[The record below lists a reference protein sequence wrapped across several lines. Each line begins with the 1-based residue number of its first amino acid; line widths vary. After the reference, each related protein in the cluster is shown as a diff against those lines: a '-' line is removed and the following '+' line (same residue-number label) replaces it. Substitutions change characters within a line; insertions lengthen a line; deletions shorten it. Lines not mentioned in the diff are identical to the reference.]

1 MFDFIAIDFETA
13 NSKMSSACSIGIA
26 AVENGKVVETYYSLL
41 NPYNQSFN
49 SRNVAINGIT
59 SGMVKDSPTLD
70 ELIPELSQYFDEH
83 IPVVAHNAHFDMSVL
98 KASSSVELPN
108 FIYVDSIGIASNMIS
123 GGKSLEYCANALSI
137 EINNHHNAADDATVC
152 AEIVLKGLCSKN
164 CATLWEYIAKTPY
177 LTVHYFDDLKAQRY
191 MPTSHN
197 SAKTAYYAK
206 WAKAGEEAKVEIKP
220 TVDVINENGA
230 LYGKNIVFTGEL
242 SIDRNEARQIAVN
255 AGAIIKSGIS
265 RKVDYLVV
273 GVQDKAIVGEDGLS
287 SKEEKAYELN
297 EAGAANIVFLNEEQF
312 LELAKSEVNV

>member
-49 SRNVAINGIT
+49 SRNVAIHGIT
-59 SGMVKDSPTLD
+59 RGMVEDSPTLD
-70 ELIPELSQYFDEH
+70 ELVPKLSQYFDEH

-137 EINNHHNAADDATVC
+137 EMNNHHNAADDATVC
-152 AEIVLKGLCSKN
+152 AEIVLKGMCSKN
-164 CATLWEYIAKTPY
+164 CATLWEYIAKTPL
-177 LTVHYFDDLKAQRY
+177 LTVHYFNDLKAQRY
-191 MPTSHN
+191 ISSHN
-197 SAKTAYYAK
+197 PAKAANYAK
-206 WAKAGEEAKVEIKP
+206 WAKDSKAEIKP
-220 TVDVINENGA
+220 TVGVINENGA
-230 LYGKNIVFTGEL
+230 LYGKNIVFTGDL
-242 SIDRNEARQIAVN
+242 SIDRNEAKQIAVN
-255 AGAIIKSGIS
+255 AGAIIKSGVS

>member
-49 SRNVAINGIT
+49 SRNVAIHGIT
-59 SGMVKDSPTLD
+59 RGMVEDSPTLD
-70 ELIPELSQYFDEH
+70 ELVPKLSQYFDEH

-137 EINNHHNAADDATVC
+137 EMNNHHNAADDATVC

-164 CATLWEYIAKTPY
+164 CATLWEYIAKTPL
-177 LTVHYFDDLKAQRY
+177 LTVHYFNDLKAQRY
-191 MPTSHN
+191 ISSHN
-197 SAKTAYYAK
+197 PAKAANYAK
-206 WAKAGEEAKVEIKP
+206 WEKDSKVEIKP
-220 TVDVINENGA
+220 TVGVINENGA
-230 LYGKNIVFTGEL
+230 LYGKNIVFTGDL
-242 SIDRNEARQIAVN
+242 SIDRNEAKQIAVN
-255 AGAIIKSGIS
+255 AGAIIKSGVS

>member
-1 MFDFIAIDFETA
+1 MLDFIAIDFETA

-26 AVENGKVVETYYSLL
+26 AVENGKIVETYYSLL

-49 SRNVAINGIT
+49 SRNVAIHGIT
-59 SGMVKDSPTLD
+59 RGMVEDSPTLD
-70 ELIPELSQYFDEH
+70 ELVPELSQYFDEH

-137 EINNHHNAADDATVC
+137 EMNNHPNAADDATVC

-164 CATLWEYIAKTPY
+164 CATLWEYIAKTPL
-177 LTVHYFDDLKAQRY
+177 LTVHYFNDLKAQRY
-191 MPTSHN
+191 ISSHN
-197 SAKTAYYAK
+197 PAKAANYAK
-206 WAKAGEEAKVEIKP
+206 WAKDSKVEIKP
-220 TVDVINENGA
+220 TVGVINENGA
-230 LYGKNIVFTGEL
+230 LYGKNIVFTGDL
-242 SIDRNEARQIAVN
+242 SIDRNEAKQIAVN
-255 AGAIIKSGIS
+255 AGAIIKSGVS
-265 RKVDYLVV
+265 RKTDYLVV

>member
-1 MFDFIAIDFETA
+1 MLDFIAIDFETA

-26 AVENGKVVETYYSLL
+26 AVENGKIVETYYSLL

-49 SRNVAINGIT
+49 SRNVAIHGIT
-59 SGMVKDSPTLD
+59 RGMVEDSPTLD
-70 ELIPELSQYFDEH
+70 ELVPELSQYFDEH

-137 EINNHHNAADDATVC
+137 EMNNHHNAADDATVC
-152 AEIVLKGLCSKN
+152 AEIVLKGMCNKN
-164 CATLWEYIAKTPY
+164 CATLWEYIAKTPL
-177 LTVHYFDDLKAQRY
+177 LTVHYFNDLKAQRY
-191 MPTSHN
+191 ISSHN
-197 SAKTAYYAK
+197 SAKAANYAK
-206 WAKAGEEAKVEIKP
+206 WAKDSKVEIKP
-220 TVDVINENGA
+220 TVGVINENGA
-230 LYGKNIVFTGEL
+230 LYGKNIVFTGDL
-242 SIDRNEARQIAVN
+242 SIDRNEAKQIAVN
-255 AGAIIKSGIS
+255 AGAIIKSGVS

>member
-1 MFDFIAIDFETA
+1 MLDFIAIDFETA

-26 AVENGKVVETYYSLL
+26 AVENGKIVETYYSLL
-41 NPYNQSFN
+41 NPNNQSFN
-49 SRNVAINGIT
+49 SRNVAIHGIT
-59 SGMVKDSPTLD
+59 RGMVEDSPTLD

-83 IPVVAHNAHFDMSVL
+83 IPVAAHNAHFDMSVL

-123 GGKSLEYCANALSI
+123 GGKSLEYCANTLSI
-137 EINNHHNAADDATVC
+137 EMNNHHNAADDATVC
-152 AEIVLKGLCSKN
+152 AEIVLKGMCSKN
-164 CATLWEYIAKTPY
+164 CATLWEYIAKTPL
-177 LTVHYFDDLKAQRY
+177 LTVHYFNDLKAQRY
-191 MPTSHN
+191 ISSHN
-197 SAKTAYYAK
+197 PAKAANYAK
-206 WAKAGEEAKVEIKP
+206 WAKDSKVEIKP
-220 TVDVINENGA
+220 TVGVINENGA

-242 SIDRNEARQIAVN
+242 SIDRNEAKQIAVN
-255 AGAIIKSGIS
+255 AGAIIKSGVS
-265 RKVDYLVV
+265 RKTDYLVV

>member
-26 AVENGKVVETYYSLL
+26 AVENGKIVETYYSLL

-49 SRNVAINGIT
+49 SRNVAIHGIT
-59 SGMVKDSPTLD
+59 SGMAKDSPTLD
-70 ELIPELSQYFDEH
+70 ELIPELSQYFDRH

-108 FIYVDSIGIASNMIS
+108 LIYVDSIGIATNMIS
-123 GGKSLEYCANALSI
+123 GGKSLEYCAKALSI
-137 EINNHHNAADDATVC
+137 EMNNHHNAADDATVC
-152 AEIVLKGLCSKN
+152 AEIVLKGLRSKD
-164 CATLWEYIAKTPY
+164 CATLWEYIAKTPL
-177 LTVHYFDDLKAQRY
+177 LTVHYFNDLKAQRY
-191 MPTSHN
+191 MPTLHN
-197 SAKTAYYAK
+197 SAKAANYAK
-206 WAKAGEEAKVEIKP
+206 WAKDSKVEIKP

-242 SIDRNEARQIAVN
+242 SIERNEARQIAVN

>member
-49 SRNVAINGIT
+49 SRNVAIHGIT
-59 SGMVKDSPTLD
+59 RGMVEDSPTLD
-70 ELIPELSQYFDEH
+70 ELVPKLSQYFDEH

-137 EINNHHNAADDATVC
+137 EMNNHHNAADDATVC
-152 AEIVLKGLCSKN
+152 AEIVLKGMCNKN
-164 CATLWEYIAKTPY
+164 CATLWEYIAKTPL
-177 LTVHYFDDLKAQRY
+177 LTVHYFNDLKAQRY
-191 MPTSHN
+191 ISSHN
-197 SAKTAYYAK
+197 SAKAANYAK
-206 WAKAGEEAKVEIKP
+206 WAKDSKVEIKP
-220 TVDVINENGA
+220 TVGVINENGA
-230 LYGKNIVFTGEL
+230 LYGKNIVFTGDL
-242 SIDRNEARQIAVN
+242 SIDRNEAKQIAVN
-255 AGAIIKSGIS
+255 AGAIIKSGVS

>member
-49 SRNVAINGIT
+49 SRNVAIHGIT
-59 SGMVKDSPTLD
+59 RGMVEDSPTLD
-70 ELIPELSQYFDEH
+70 ELVPKLSQYFDEH

-98 KASSSVELPN
+98 KASSSIELPN
-108 FIYVDSIGIASNMIS
+108 LIYVDSIGIASNMIS

-137 EINNHHNAADDATVC
+137 EMNNHHNAADDATVC
-152 AEIVLKGLCSKN
+152 AEIVLKGMCSKN
-164 CATLWEYIAKTPY
+164 CATLWEYIAKTPL
-177 LTVHYFDDLKAQRY
+177 LTVHYFNDLKAQRY
-191 MPTSHN
+191 ISSHN
-197 SAKTAYYAK
+197 PAKAANYAK
-206 WAKAGEEAKVEIKP
+206 WAKDSKVEIKP
-220 TVDVINENGA
+220 TVGVINENGA

-242 SIDRNEARQIAVN
+242 SIDRNEAKQIAVN
-255 AGAIIKSGIS
+255 AGAIIKSGVS
-265 RKVDYLVV
+265 RKTDYLVV

>member
-49 SRNVAINGIT
+49 SRNVAIHGIT
-59 SGMVKDSPTLD
+59 RGMVEDSPTLD
-70 ELIPELSQYFDEH
+70 ELVPELSQYFDEH

-137 EINNHHNAADDATVC
+137 EMNNHHNAAADATVC
-152 AEIVLKGLCSKN
+152 AEIVLKGMCSKN
-164 CATLWEYIAKTPY
+164 CATLLEYVAKTPL
-177 LTVHYFDDLKAQRY
+177 LTVHYFNDLKAQRY
-191 MPTSHN
+191 ISSHN
-197 SAKTAYYAK
+197 PAKAANYAK
-206 WAKAGEEAKVEIKP
+206 WAKDSKVEIKP
-220 TVDVINENGA
+220 TVGVINENGA
-230 LYGKNIVFTGEL
+230 LYGKNIVFTGDL
-242 SIDRNEARQIAVN
+242 SIDRNEAKQIAVN
-255 AGAIIKSGIS
+255 AGAIIKSGVS
-265 RKVDYLVV
+265 RKTDYLVV